1 MIFQPTNVTPD
12 EVNGSGTVDVTKGLD
27 ISWQVNGNS
36 AMTAY
41 QIDIYANDANSTLKH
56 STGRIALAAP
66 FWGTNYKGDTQYY
79 TANIS
84 AAALSGAGISNGN
97 EYKFTITQWWS
108 ENDSV
113 TQTTEALFLARSTP
127 TVTINAIP
135 SPLTERTY
143 SFTAAYAQAQGDAL
157 KWVRWQIAEKNNRD
171 EPFVDTGEITG
182 TGQLRVDYDGF
193 FTGTTYS
200 VSCTIE
206 TSNGVQATS
215 GWVDF
220 TVSYAVGEPTG
231 VVSACQLAGDTCI
244 LVTWGQMEAATG
256 YSVYRRLV
264 GESVLSHLGDFN
276 ATTGAMRDYS
286 VRSGSSYVYY
296 VFPKGELVF
305 LTEPMVSEVT
315 EVHYWYW
322 TILEAAEG
330 GNGYYNI
337 VAKYMFRYGYGG
349 VSEGSFTNNNAP
361 TIQKN
366 FTPYPNRQSDS
377 ANYLTGS
384 VSGFIGGIDR
394 ATHAYSDT
402 VEQAQKLRNLSKTK
416 NALFLIDPKGNFLRI
431 ETSGAI
437 QTTIAHKSYVMP
449 QTVSIP
455 WVEVGSTDGVY
466 IVAAPGGDFYPT
478 DNVIYTTL
486 KIKPETGALA
496 WTVPDDYDN
505 GSILSLDANGKL
517 IQSASG
523 AFTAAE
529 MALDGATGKVTAT
542 I

>member
-1 MIFQPTNVTPD
+1 M
-12 EVNGSGTVDVTKGLD
+12 
-27 ISWQVNGNS
+27 
-36 AMTAY
+36 
-41 QIDIYANDANSTLKH
+41 
-56 STGRIALAAP
+56 
-66 FWGTNYKGDTQYY
+66 
-79 TANIS
+79 
-84 AAALSGAGISNGN
+84 
-97 EYKFTITQWWS
+97 
-108 ENDSV
+108 
-113 TQTTEALFLARSTP
+113 
-127 TVTINAIP
+127 
-135 SPLTERTY
+135 
-143 SFTAAYAQAQGDAL
+143 
-157 KWVRWQIAEKNNRD
+157 
-171 EPFVDTGEITG
+171 
-182 TGQLRVDYDGF
+182 
-193 FTGTTYS
+193 
-200 VSCTIE
+200 
-206 TSNGVQATS
+206 
-215 GWVDF
+215 
-220 TVSYAVGEPTG
+220 
-231 VVSACQLAGDTCI
+231 
-244 LVTWGQMEAATG
+244 
-256 YSVYRRLV
+256 
-264 GESVLSHLGDFN
+264 LSHLGDFN